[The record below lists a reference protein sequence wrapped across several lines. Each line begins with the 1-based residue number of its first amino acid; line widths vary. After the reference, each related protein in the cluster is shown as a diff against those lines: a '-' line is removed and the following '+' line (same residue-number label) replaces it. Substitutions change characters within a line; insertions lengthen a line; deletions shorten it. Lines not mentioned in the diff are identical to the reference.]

1 MERVYIY
8 VVDLCVSCE
17 IFMCMDRLVRQKH
30 ESALD
35 GTCSGSDAID
45 CDVELN

>member
-1 MERVYIY
+1 M
-8 VVDLCVSCE
+8 LSTFVSVE
-17 IFMCMDRLVRQKH
+17 KFVCMDRLVRQKH
-30 ESALD
+30 ELALE